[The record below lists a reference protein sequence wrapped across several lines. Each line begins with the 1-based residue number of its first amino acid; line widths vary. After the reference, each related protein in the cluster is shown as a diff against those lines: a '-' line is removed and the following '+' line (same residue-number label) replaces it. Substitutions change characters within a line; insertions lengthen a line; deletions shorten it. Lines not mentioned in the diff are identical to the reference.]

1 MASEAAKNLYELQV
15 KGMPSPPTRSPR
27 VKTRRATCEKVVEQ
41 PEVSKKPS
49 SKDKNAQPK
58 VVEQPEVSKKPSSK
72 DKKAQPHETS
82 EVNEAFAHLKAR
94 ADALRE

>member
-1 MASEAAKNLYELQV
+1 MASEAAIDLYELQV
-15 KGMPSPPTRSPR
+15 KQMPSPPTRSPR
-27 VKTRRATCEKVVEQ
+27 DKTRRATRQKVLEQ

-49 SKDKNAQPK
+49 SKDK
-58 VVEQPEVSKKPSSK
+58 E
-72 DKKAQPHETS
+72 AQPHETS

>member
-49 SKDKNAQPK
+49 SKDK
-58 VVEQPEVSKKPSSK
+58 
-72 DKKAQPHETS
+72 KAQPHETS

>member
-1 MASEAAKNLYELQV
+1 MTSEAAINLYELQV

-27 VKTRRATCEKVVEQ
+27 VKTRRANREKVLEQ

-49 SKDKNAQPK
+49 SQY
-58 VVEQPEVSKKPSSK
+58 
-72 DKKAQPHETS
+72 KKAQPNETS
-82 EVNEAFAHLKAR
+82 ELNEEFANLKAR